1 MSAEESREAVRRLR
15 DRYFSECLL
24 VSTCNRT
31 EVFGM
36 VPDTDVDELGL
47 KRYLIELK
55 GATGSVQP
63 DHFFHDLGSAAVEHL
78 FRVASGIDS
87 LVIGDI
93 QILNQVK
100 EAFNLSTE
108 VDAMGPVMNRLLQSA
123 LHVGKRTRSETALC
137 EGAVS
142 VSYAAVELANKI
154 FADLTR
160 KSALLIG
167 AGQTGEL
174 TMKHL
179 VGRGIGHIKVANRT
193 REKAE
198 ALAKSFGVVG
208 EVVEYDQVVEG
219 LRNVD
224 IVITSVTSPT
234 YVLQPGDL
242 QKVIRQR
249 ASNPLFVIDIGVPR
263 NVDPSCNKV
272 ANVFL
277 YDMDSLSAIVD
288 RNLELRK
295 VEIPKVT
302 RIIEEEMTDFFHWY
316 NSLQVTPTIQDLREA
331 FEVIRTQEVEKNI
344 NRFKPEDR
352 ELVDLLTKRILNKI
366 LHQPITTLKQTAE
379 EGTTTRETIVRIK
392 TLRDL
397 FGITRLRRDDEN
409 P

>member
-1 MSAEESREAVRRLR
+1 
-15 DRYFSECLL
+15 
-24 VSTCNRT
+24 
-31 EVFGM
+31 
-36 VPDTDVDELGL
+36 
-47 KRYLIELK
+47 
-55 GATGSVQP
+55 
-63 DHFFHDLGSAAVEHL
+63 
-78 FRVASGIDS
+78 
-87 LVIGDI
+87 
-93 QILNQVK
+93 
-100 EAFNLSTE
+100 
-108 VDAMGPVMNRLLQSA
+108 
-123 LHVGKRTRSETALC
+123 
-137 EGAVS
+137 
-142 VSYAAVELANKI
+142 
-154 FADLTR
+154 
-160 KSALLIG
+160 
-167 AGQTGEL
+167 
-174 TMKHL
+174 
-179 VGRGIGHIKVANRT
+179 
-193 REKAE
+193 
-198 ALAKSFGVVG
+198 
-208 EVVEYDQVVEG
+208 VEG

-379 EGTTTRETIVRIK
+379 EGTTTRETLVRIK